1 MKKLLTLLV
10 AYLSAITISAVSYPD
25 KNISLTLTVGISH
38 QISPFS
44 DLGIPYNYITK
55 CYAPSSQDNI
65 SGSYDLSD
73 NQSFSVV
80 PHDFSYSPV
89 YGAHYYYYNYTL
101 TPLKTGYFTFKQIV
115 YWERRGYMEWGKPTI
130 TYNITVVE
138 VSDVILPNTVEVK
151 LGSTYQFSP
160 IVVPN
165 NATTNYTWTSLNP
178 AVASVSAD
186 GTVTAHTLGETVITC
201 MAHNGVTC
209 RSTVKVLPIP
219 VEKMEIDKSD
229 TNLIV
234 GEKLQLTTTV
244 YPANATNKSVTW
256 SSTNEAVAVVDGNGL
271 VTAVGSGTCQ
281 VKATAADGSG
291 QTATCLVTVEKN
303 NKLTL
308 TDMAGCSGGR
318 GTMRV
323 VLTDEE
329 TVLGFQFDLQLP
341 TGVTVATDD
350 GTNLLATLL
359 GNAAT
364 THSIRASKLGEG
376 LYRFIVTSMSGKPI
390 SSSGG
395 DGMSISI
402 DVADD
407 VVVGTYSI
415 TIKNIEM
422 TIKNG
427 SDYEDV
433 HPRDNS
439 AVLTITEAMLGDVN
453 GDGRISVTDVISIV
467 GYIMENEPS
476 KFIRKVA
483 DVNGDGSISITDAV
497 LVIDM
502 ILSGESTA
510 KTKHEEITFVEPQ

>member
-1 MKKLLTLLV
+1 
-10 AYLSAITISAVSYPD
+10 
-25 KNISLTLTVGISH
+25 
-38 QISPFS
+38 
-44 DLGIPYNYITK
+44 
-55 CYAPSSQDNI
+55 
-65 SGSYDLSD
+65 
-73 NQSFSVV
+73 
-80 PHDFSYSPV
+80 
-89 YGAHYYYYNYTL
+89 
-101 TPLKTGYFTFKQIV
+101 
-115 YWERRGYMEWGKPTI
+115 
-130 TYNITVVE
+130 
-138 VSDVILPNTVEVK
+138 
-151 LGSTYQFSP
+151 
-160 IVVPN
+160 
-165 NATTNYTWTSLNP
+165 
-178 AVASVSAD
+178 
-186 GTVTAHTLGETVITC
+186 
-201 MAHNGVTC
+201 
-209 RSTVKVLPIP
+209 
-219 VEKMEIDKSD
+219 
-229 TNLIV
+229 
-234 GEKLQLTTTV
+234 
-244 YPANATNKSVTW
+244 
-256 SSTNEAVAVVDGNGL
+256 
-271 VTAVGSGTCQ
+271 
-281 VKATAADGSG
+281 
-291 QTATCLVTVEKN
+291 
-303 NKLTL
+303 
-308 TDMAGCSGGR
+308 
-318 GTMRV
+318 MRV

-407 VVVGTYSI
+407 VVVGTYSM

>member
-1 MKKLLTLLV
+1 MATNAASVTNKTLQ
-10 AYLSAITISAVSYPD
+10 IGQTI
-25 KNISLTLTVGISH
+25 
-38 QISPFS
+38 QISTNETTNACS
-44 DLGIPYNYITK
+44 ISQ
-55 CYAPSSQDNI
+55 PSVASA
-65 SGSYDLSD
+65 
-73 NQSFSVV
+73 
-80 PHDFSYSPV
+80 SPV
-89 YGAHYYYYNYTL
+89 NEKWSNKYWKITGLRSGTTTINFYYSDSRTDYHL
-101 TPLKTGYFTFKQIV
+101 
-115 YWERRGYMEWGKPTI
+115 E
-130 TYNITVVE
+130 TYVITVVE
-138 VSDVILPNTVEVK
+138 VKNISIPSSLSLIL
-151 LGSTYQFSP
+151 GQQYAFAP
-160 IVVPN
+160 IITDN
-165 NATTNYTWTSLNP
+165 GATTTLSWTSSNTS
-178 AVASVSAD
+178 VALANASGYLTTVGV
-186 GTVTAHTLGETVITC
+186 GTTTITC
-201 MAHNGVTC
+201 TAHNGVSAQC
-209 RSTVKVLPIP
+209 VVTVNP
-219 VEKMEIDKSD
+219 VYVNSISLNKTEAE
-229 TNLIV
+229 LIV
-234 GEKLQLTTTV
+234 GENLQLTPNV
-244 YPANATNKSVTW
+244 LPANATNKSVTW

-407 VVVGTYSI
+407 VVVGTYSM

-453 GDGRISVTDVISIV
+453 GDGSISVTDVISIV